1 MARALRWQGRV
12 ENVCRGRMDS
22 RLMKI
27 KGLRIFFSLISTSSL
42 LALAGCGTAHGN
54 PAQEA
59 PPPAA
64 VVPGPDATLVSVA
77 HPEQYPLATATA
89 HQAFSALAVTSTI
102 TPDIA
107 RNVPVVSLASGRVV
121 GIHARLGDTVQK
133 DQVLLSVRSD
143 DVSGGFDS
151 YRKAVNDEL
160 LARKQLNRAVD
171 LYAHGAIAEQDLE
184 AAQDT
189 EADAKI
195 TLETTTEHLRL
206 LGDDPDNPNFI
217 VDIKAPVA
225 GVITD
230 QEVTNAA
237 AVQAFGTNPFTISD
251 LSHVWVVCDVY
262 ENDMSSVHVG
272 DSADIVL
279 NAYPGMKMTGR
290 ISNIGG
296 ISDPTLQ
303 MTKCG

>member
-89 HQAFSALAVTSTI
+89 NEAFSALAVTSTV
-102 TPDIA
+102 TADIA

-121 GIHARLGDTVQK
+121 AIHARLGDTLQK
-133 DQVLLSVRSD
+133 DQVLLSIRSD
-143 DVSGGFDS
+143 DVSGGFSD
-151 YRKAVNDEL
+151 YRKAVADEI
-160 LARKQLNRAVD
+160 LARKQLERSKELFD
-171 LYAHGAIAEQDLE
+171 HGAIAMADLE
-184 AAQDT
+184 VAQDA
-189 EADAKI
+189 EDKVK
-195 TLETTTEHLRL
+195 
-206 LGDDPDNPNFI
+206 
-217 VDIKAPVA
+217 VDL
-225 GVITD
+225 
-230 QEVTNAA
+230 VT
-237 AVQAFGTNPFTISD
+237 
-251 LSHVWVVCDVY
+251 
-262 ENDMSSVHVG
+262 M
-272 DSADIVL
+272 
-279 NAYPGMKMTGR
+279 
-290 ISNIGG
+290 
-296 ISDPTLQ
+296 
-303 MTKCG
+303 